1 MRICASGVSGVHLAH
16 RCTAR
21 LCCRCA
27 NVWLNSGRIAQS
39 SSFPFND
46 AGRTMIRLK
55 QLSMHYTL
63 GGSRIDILREVDV
76 DIAAGERVAIA
87 GPSGTGKTSLL
98 LLLAG
103 LERPASGSV
112 VFDGRPL
119 EALDRDQ
126 LADLRRDHMGIIF
139 QSFHLVPSL
148 TALDNAALPLE
159 IAGRRDARE
168 RARALLDK
176 VGLGARLDHYP
187 GQLSGGEQQRVAI
200 ARALVHEPK
209 LVLADEPTGNLDD
222 RTGAAIGE
230 LLLHLNAES
239 STTLVLV
246 THDMAFARRCD
257 RVLQLTGGRLTDMN
271 PAREPAHAQP
281 A

>member
-1 MRICASGVSGVHLAH
+1 
-16 RCTAR
+16 
-21 LCCRCA
+21 
-27 NVWLNSGRIAQS
+27 
-39 SSFPFND
+39 
-46 AGRTMIRLK
+46 MIRLN

-63 GGSRIDILREVDV
+63 RGSRIDILREVDV
-76 DIAAGERVAIA
+76 EIEAGERVAIA

-112 VFDGRPL
+112 LFDGRPL
-119 EALDRDQ
+119 ETLDRDQ
-126 LADLRRDHMGIIF
+126 LADLRRDHMGIVF

-159 IAGRRDARE
+159 IAGRRDARD
-168 RARALLDK
+168 RARAMLDR

-200 ARALVHEPK
+200 ARALVHGPK

-230 LLLHLNAES
+230 LLLHLNAETN
-239 STTLVLV
+239 TTLVLV

-257 RVLQLTGGRLTDMN
+257 RVLRLSEGRLAELQFEQDR
-271 PAREPAHAQP
+271 ARAQP